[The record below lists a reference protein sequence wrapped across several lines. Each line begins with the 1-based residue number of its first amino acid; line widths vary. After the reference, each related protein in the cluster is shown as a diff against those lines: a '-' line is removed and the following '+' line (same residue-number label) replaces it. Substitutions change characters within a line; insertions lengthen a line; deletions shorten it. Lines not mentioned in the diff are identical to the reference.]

1 MESRLNKKAETYIA
15 EIKNEL
21 IKKVSELKNDN
32 TEDKINDIIIYLNS
46 TRPMEITKEDFMKRK
61 RTKNSVSLSD
71 RCIAKRANGEQ
82 CSRRKKSNC
91 SYCGTHIKG
100 VPHGV
105 VNLNETNVVSHKE
118 VWCED
123 IGGILQYIDNDGNI
137 YKHEEVMNNVVNP
150 SIIGKY
156 EIIDGMYSIK
166 NV

>member
-1 MESRLNKKAETYIA
+1 MESRLNKKSETYIN
-15 EIKNEL
+15 EIKTEL
-21 IKKVSELKNDN
+21 IKKVSELKHEN

-61 RTKNSVSLSD
+61 RTKNSVSLSE

-82 CSRRKKSNC
+82 CSRRKKS
-91 SYCGTHIKG
+91 
-100 VPHGV
+100 
-105 VNLNETNVVSHKE
+105 ETNVVSHKE

-156 EIIDGMYSIK
+156 EIIDGNYSIK

>member
-1 MESRLNKKAETYIA
+1 MESRLNKKSETYIA
-15 EIKNEL
+15 DIKTEL
-21 IKKVSELKNDN
+21 IKKVSELKIEN
-32 TEDKINDIIIYLNS
+32 TEDKINDIIIFLNS
-46 TRPMEITKEDFMKRK
+46 TKPMEITKEDFMKRK
-61 RTKNSVSLSD
+61 RTKNSVSLSE

-123 IGGILQYIDNDGNI
+123 IGGIIQYIDTDGNI

-156 EIIDGMYSIK
+156 ELIDGRYSIK